1 MDMFPVWL
9 SLRVALTATALTLVI
24 GIPVALLLARRR
36 FPGKNVLEAAVV
48 LPLVLPPTVLGYYLL
63 LVIGSRG
70 PVGRALAAL
79 GLELAFTWGA
89 AVLAACVGSIALVI
103 KSAQAGFE
111 GGDRQLEQAAR
122 TPGRSEWSGL
132 WSVTLPLA
140 WRAVLAG
147 GVLAFC
153 RALGEFGITLMVAGN
168 IPGRTQTL
176 PLAIYDR
183 GSVHPLAGAHA
194 PAVVGGVPHGA
205 LHVCL
210 SRLGRLLYSDAEGER
225 LRG

>member
-1 MDMFPVWL
+1 MDFFPLWL
-9 SLRVALTATALTLVI
+9 SLKVSVTATILT
-24 GIPVALLLARRR
+24 VATGLPLAWLLALKR
-36 FPGKNVLEAAVV
+36 FRGRDLAEAVVV

-63 LVIGSRG
+63 VLISRQG
-70 PVGRALAAL
+70 AVGRVLDAA
-79 GLELAFTWGA
+79 GIELAFTWRA
-89 AVLAACVGSIALVI
+89 AVLAAAVGSIALVI

-111 GGDRQLEQAAR
+111 SVDHQLEQAAR
-122 TPGRSEWSGL
+122 TLGRSEWSVF

-147 GVLAFC
+147 AVLAFC

-183 GSVHPLAGAHA
+183 VQAYQMDEANALALIALG
-194 PAVVGGVPHGA
+194 VVVVLVFG
-205 LHVCL
+205 L
-210 SRLGRLLYSDAEGER
+210 SRLAR
-225 LRG
+225 LRY

>member
-1 MDMFPVWL
+1 MDMFPLWL
-9 SLRVALTATALTLVI
+9 SLRVALVATALTLVI

-79 GLELAFTWGA
+79 RLELAFTWGA
-89 AVLAACVGSIALVI
+89 AVLAACVGSIPLVI
-103 KSAQAGFE
+103 KSAPAGF
-111 GGDRQLEQAAR
+111 GGVDRPLAQAPRA
-122 TPGRSEWSGL
+122 PGRAERLVFWGGA
-132 WSVTLPLA
+132 PPPA

-153 RALGEFGITLMVAGN
+153 RALG
-168 IPGRTQTL
+168 
-176 PLAIYDR
+176 
-183 GSVHPLAGAHA
+183 
-194 PAVVGGVPHGA
+194 
-205 LHVCL
+205 
-210 SRLGRLLYSDAEGER
+210 
-225 LRG
+225 

>member
-111 GGDRQLEQAAR
+111 GVDRQLEQAAR
-122 TPGRSEWSGL
+122 TLGRSEWSVF

-183 GSVHPLAGAHA
+183 VQAAQMDEANALALIAV
-194 PAVVGGVPHGA
+194 AVVVVLLFG
-205 LHVCL
+205 L
-210 SRLGRLLYSDAEGER
+210 SRLAR
-225 LRG
+225 LRF

>member
-1 MDMFPVWL
+1 MDLFPVGL
-9 SLRVALTATALTLVI
+9 SLRVALIATALTLLL

-36 FPGKNVLEAAVV
+36 FPGRNLLEAVVV

-63 LVIGSRG
+63 LLIGRRG
-70 PVGRALAAL
+70 PVGAALAAV
-79 GLELAFTWGA
+79 GLELAFTWRA
-89 AVLAACVGSIALVI
+89 AVLAAAVGSIALVI

-111 GGDRQLEQAAR
+111 SVDHQLEQAAR
-122 TPGRSEWSGL
+122 TLGRSEWSVF

-147 GVLAFC
+147 AVLAFC

-183 GSVHPLAGAHA
+183 VQAYQMDEANALALIALG
-194 PAVVGGVPHGA
+194 VVVVLVFG
-205 LHVCL
+205 L
-210 SRLGRLLYSDAEGER
+210 SRLAR
-225 LRG
+225 LRY